1 VRQKYFHFK
10 VTQTGEPSWLS
21 KKGKRLKMSH
31 WYRKYFR
38 RLVTLFGLYLAP
50 FFHWKLKMCWISLI
64 VLVLALRFI
73 HCTVVVVDL
82 KLWRFSTDG
91 IRREK
96 ARERLVCV
104 SSHQSAFLLLYIWW
118 CTASTSAVD
127 YHGYSWSQQFC
138 DHTEHVYICMYEK
151 KGRSTGRTSGLHWL
165 CTFFFY

>member
-1 VRQKYFHFK
+1 MNFPEISITEVKTVRQKYFHFK

-104 SSHQSAFLLLYIWW
+104 VTSVGIFVAVHMMMYCKYISCGLSRLQLITTILRPHRTCLYLYVWEE
-118 CTASTSAVD
+118 
-127 YHGYSWSQQFC
+127 G
-138 DHTEHVYICMYEK
+138 
-151 KGRSTGRTSGLHWL
+151 
-165 CTFFFY
+165 